1 MIFSLFKQDIGIDLG
16 TANTLIYVKGQ
27 GIVLDEASVIAYN
40 KNLKKV
46 VAVGNAAKEM
56 IGAAPP
62 HIKVVRPLR
71 DGVISD
77 FSMTHLMLKSFLK
90 KIITTSTFF
99 TAVRVVIGVPSGV
112 TEVEKRA
119 VEDVVRQMGA
129 RQVFIMD
136 EPMAAA
142 IGSDLD
148 VDSATGCMI
157 TDIGGGTSDIAII
170 ALGGVVTSTSLR
182 MAGDRMNESI
192 IDYIRKVYSLMI
204 GEKMAERAKIAVGC
218 AYIDESDPG
227 WVYKTVISG
236 RDMVTGLP
244 KSIEI
249 SSRDVCKALE
259 ECVEAI
265 IQGVKITLENAPPEL
280 SADIINTG
288 MYLAGG
294 GAFLRG
300 LDNLIERETGI
311 RTIIA
316 EHAAEA
322 VALGTGKSLE
332 NMDTILDHVR
342 SRNPYQNTLDLY
354 NENSSNNNR

>member
-1 MIFSLFKQDIGIDLG
+1 MVFSLFKQDIGIDLG

-27 GIVLDEASVIAYN
+27 GIVLEEASVIAYN
-40 KNLKKV
+40 TNLKKV

-56 IGAAPP
+56 VGAAPP

-77 FSMTHLMLKSFLK
+77 FSMTHMMLKSFLK

-142 IGSDLD
+142 IGSGLD
-148 VDSATGCMI
+148 VDSSTGCMI

-182 MAGDRMNESI
+182 IAGDKMNESI

-204 GEKMAERAKIAVGC
+204 GEKMAERAKMAVGC
-218 AYIDESDPG
+218 AYIDESDPE
-227 WVYKTVISG
+227 WVTKTVISG
-236 RDMVTGLP
+236 RDMVSGLP

-249 SSRDVCKALE
+249 SSRDVSKALE
-259 ECVEAI
+259 ECVDAI
-265 IQGVKITLENAPPEL
+265 IQGVKVTLENAPPEL

-288 MYLAGG
+288 MVLAGG

-300 LDNLIERETGI
+300 LDSLIERETGI
-311 RTIIA
+311 KTIIA
-316 EHAAEA
+316 ENASEA
-322 VALGTGKSLE
+322 VVLGTGKSLE
-332 NMDTILDHVR
+332 NMETILDHVR
-342 SRNPYQNTLDLY
+342 SRNPYQNMIDIY
-354 NENSSNNNR
+354 NENNNHK

>member
-1 MIFSLFKQDIGIDLG
+1 MVFSLFKQDIGIDLG
-16 TANTLIYVKGQ
+16 TANTLVYVKGQ

-40 KNLKKV
+40 TNLKKV

-56 IGAAPP
+56 VGAAPP

-71 DGVISD
+71 DGVTSD

-90 KIITTSTFF
+90 KIITTSTIF

-129 RQVFIMD
+129 RQVYIMD

-142 IGSDLD
+142 IGSGLD
-148 VDSATGCMI
+148 VDSSTGCMI

-182 MAGDRMNESI
+182 MAGDKMNESI

-218 AYIDESDPG
+218 AYIDESDPE
-227 WVYKTVISG
+227 WVTKTVISG
-236 RDMVTGLP
+236 RDMVSGLP

-249 SSRDVCKALE
+249 SSRDVCKSLE
-259 ECVEAI
+259 ECVDSI
-265 IQGVKITLENAPPEL
+265 IQGVKVTLENAPPEL

-288 MYLAGG
+288 MTLAGG
-294 GAFLRG
+294 GAYLRG
-300 LDNLIERETGI
+300 LDSLIERETGI
-311 RTIIA
+311 RTRIA
-316 EHAAEA
+316 DNAANA

-332 NMDTILDHVR
+332 DMSTILEHVR
-342 SRNPYQNTLDLY
+342 SRNPYQNTVDLY
-354 NENSSNNNR
+354 NENSSHN